1 MGSKT
6 LHPQNPPVVN
16 WSSRLSQVDL
26 YTGREKVVDV
36 VVVIANKIAASVFTS
51 ECRQTCACSHPAAAA
66 AAAGDSGDVSDAAA
80 ETDARR
86 R

>member
-26 YTGREKVVDV
+26 YNGREKVVDV

-51 ECRQTCACSHPAAAA
+51 ECRQTCAWSHPAAAA
-66 AAAGDSGDVSDAAA
+66 AAGGDGGDVSDAAA

>member
-26 YTGREKVVDV
+26 YNGREKVVDV

-51 ECRQTCACSHPAAAA
+51 ECRQTCAWSHPAAADD
-66 AAAGDSGDVSDAAA
+66 GGDVSDAAA